1 MSRGEVEALIE
12 AQPVG
17 ELRTWEHGRLSAE
30 GNSAEPER

>member
-1 MSRGEVEALIE
+1 MSCGEVEAPIE